1 MVWDRPG
8 VQTGNVMKRRLQ
20 PKKRRR
26 WSKGS
31 KSQESSRR
39 PSVTAGR
46 QKSGGAT
53 EVERPT
59 EGRDISGG

>member
-1 MVWDRPG
+1 MVHSRPG
-8 VQTGNVMKRRLQ
+8 VQTGNQNGRTAQ

-46 QKSGGAT
+46 QKSGGGT
-53 EVERPT
+53 VVERPT